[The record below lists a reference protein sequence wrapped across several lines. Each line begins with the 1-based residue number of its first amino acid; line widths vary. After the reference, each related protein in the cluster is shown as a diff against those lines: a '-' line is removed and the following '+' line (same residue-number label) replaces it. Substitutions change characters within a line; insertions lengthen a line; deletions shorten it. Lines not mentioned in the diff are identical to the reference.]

1 MSEGDSN
8 GPPLLHCNQDCSA
21 KQKTYRTAV
30 RLRGDD
36 GESILRHLLKLPLQK
51 P

>member
-30 RLRGDD
+30 RAGGNPGGVGRVHW
-36 GESILRHLLKLPLQK
+36 IPA
-51 P
+51 